1 MLYNVLHKNI
11 LVAIFKRRATMIKET
26 TLPISEVQRVITSLP
41 DRFTEELEAT
51 IVTRYGKKIMAILPY
66 YTYKA
71 LLDTLEALQ
80 ETLEIVQ
87 DEDMMAALRASV
99 QAMERGETVA
109 LEEVEKELE
118 KLDEME
124 RSADQRRTK
133 PVA

>member
-1 MLYNVLHKNI
+1 
-11 LVAIFKRRATMIKET
+11 MIKET